1 MPEILVGIS
10 LTEPSGQLDH
20 LDGKS
25 VISTPISSASLALM
39 LHQSSENVAVVRV
52 GRDLERMALWRS
64 ASDSGQMITS

>member
-1 MPEILVGIS
+1 MPEILVGIG

-25 VISTPISSASLALM
+25 VVSTPIYSSSLALL
-39 LHQSSENVAVVRV
+39 LHQSSEDVAVVRV
-52 GRDLERMALWRS
+52 GRGMEREALWQS

>member
-25 VISTPISSASLALM
+25 VIPTPVSSSSLALV

-52 GRDLERMALWRS
+52 GRGTERVALWQS